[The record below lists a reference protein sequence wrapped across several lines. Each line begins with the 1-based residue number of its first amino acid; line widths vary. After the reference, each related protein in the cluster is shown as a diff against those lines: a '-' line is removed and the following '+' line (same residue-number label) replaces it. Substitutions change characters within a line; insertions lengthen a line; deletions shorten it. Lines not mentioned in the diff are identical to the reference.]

1 MLDPRER
8 FSKTAD
14 LYRKH
19 RPAYPDELF
28 VWIERTTGVA
38 PPARAADIGCGT
50 GISTRHL
57 ASQGYTTIGIDPNA
71 EMLAHAA
78 AAGPPTI
85 AYRRGEAERTG
96 LADASVELV
105 IAAQAFHWF
114 PLEATLDEWHRIL
127 VPGGWCCVF
136 WNVRAPSPLNDAYEE
151 LLLGASEEYRQ
162 IPKPHPTLAKLR
174 GALVTRE
181 ARIEEA
187 SFRTEQRLDRDGFL
201 GRAWSSSYVAHGI
214 ADRPAFDAALVDLF
228 ERYQAQGRVVMP
240 YDTIALA
247 WRPGG

>member
-19 RPAYPDELF
+19 RPTYPDDLF
-28 VWIERTTGVA
+28 VWIEHTTSVA
-38 PPARAADIGCGT
+38 PPARAADVGCGT

-57 ASQGYTTIGIDPNA
+57 ASQGYTVIGIDPNA

-78 AAGPPTI
+78 EAGPSTI
-85 AYRRGEAERTG
+85 AYKRGEAERTG
-96 LADASVELV
+96 LRDASVELV

-114 PLEATLDEWHRIL
+114 PIEPTLDEWQRIL

-136 WNVRAPSPLNDAYEE
+136 WNVRAASTLNDAYEA
-151 LLLGASEEYRQ
+151 LLLGASEEYRE
-162 IPKPHPTLAKLR
+162 IPKPHPTVDKLR
-174 GALVTRE
+174 VALT
-181 ARIEEA
+181 ARKARTEEA
-187 SFRTEQRLDRDGFL
+187 SFRTEQQLDREGFL

-214 ADRPAFDAALVDLF
+214 ADRPAFDAALVELF
-228 ERYQAQGRVVMP
+228 ERHQEQGRVVMP

-247 WRPGG
+247 WCPAG